1 MKSLNGNKQNF
12 SKIKI
17 LEKYNHMIQIKKMIK
32 IMMIYNSKK
41 IISLAMETQKKFYF
55 INKINNKGIVKT
67 LKTLKVILQA
77 LSYSLK

>member
-41 IISLAMETQKKFYF
+41 IISLAMEIQRKFYF
-55 INKINNKGIVKT
+55 TNKINNKGIVKT